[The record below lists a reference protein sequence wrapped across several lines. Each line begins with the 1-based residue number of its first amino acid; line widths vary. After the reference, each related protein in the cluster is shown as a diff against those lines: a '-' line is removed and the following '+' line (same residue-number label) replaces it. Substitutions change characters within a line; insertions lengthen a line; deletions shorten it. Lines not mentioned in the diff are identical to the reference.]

1 MALQLLLATPF
12 ASNTFRVFFNKQPRT
27 FSPLSDDDVL
37 NRLNWTI
44 SVSSGPGS
52 SPVVCAVEEARAQPD
67 WNVSYPNAWSVDLRV
82 DRRILANSIY
92 LVVGSTA
99 IESADGLDSLGANPN
114 DRDSCPGDM
123 TARGRKRVTPDSVQP
138 RLDYNYDT
146 FTGLFVVDS
155 KGDISTHGELAS
167 LKKRI
172 LRRLM
177 SSPKG
182 FYHLDDYGVGLKTKE
197 KFDSTSLAKIRAD
210 AMRQILL
217 EDEVAKVAVDVT
229 ASAGVL
235 FLRIRVETRS
245 SEKFSMG
252 VEVPEDGLFIAA

>member
-1 MALQLLLATPF
+1 
-12 ASNTFRVFFNKQPRT
+12 
-27 FSPLSDDDVL
+27 
-37 NRLNWTI
+37 
-44 SVSSGPGS
+44 
-52 SPVVCAVEEARAQPD
+52 
-67 WNVSYPNAWSVDLRV
+67 
-82 DRRILANSIY
+82 
-92 LVVGSTA
+92 
-99 IESADGLDSLGANPN
+99 
-114 DRDSCPGDM
+114 M